1 MSLFWFLIIGMGLIG
16 MGYGPLASFLPELF
30 PTHARYSGASLTYN
44 IAGLFGASVAAIIT
58 FATECQLRS
67 KRRWNLSNLKCR
79 IKFDWTLVYYGNK
92 R

>member
-1 MSLFWFLIIGMGLIG
+1 MVLFIGMGLIG

-44 IAGLFGASVAAIIT
+44 IAGLFGASVAAVIAFT
-58 FATECQLRS
+58 TQRQLWF
-67 KRRWNLSNLKCR
+67 KRRGHLFNPKRCIELGR
-79 IKFDWTLVYYGNK
+79 VVVYFRNE